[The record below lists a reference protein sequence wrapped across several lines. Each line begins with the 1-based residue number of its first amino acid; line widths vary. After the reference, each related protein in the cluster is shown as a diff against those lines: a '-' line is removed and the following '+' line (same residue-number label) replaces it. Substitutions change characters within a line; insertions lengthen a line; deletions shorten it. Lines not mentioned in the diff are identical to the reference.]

1 MFSMKRTKAIDEELK
16 KIKREEDKIFNNALK
31 PQPTGG
37 IKKELEKKVPEN
49 LMGTLEKGFAKGFEL
64 VFSKGGAIIEKT
76 YDKEAIAKEFE
87 LNNKAV
93 ELTGDT
99 REINKLK
106 NKAAGSN
113 GLSTIIT
120 TIEGVGLGALGIGLP
135 DIAIWVAMMLRGVYE
150 TALNYGFTYDTH
162 EDKMFILKL
171 IEASMQTREGF
182 LYLNDEID
190 DYINTGKGICQN
202 VDDRY
207 TLEAEKEIAKEAELK
222 EQIEKTAEVFATQML
237 VTKFIQGLPVVGIIG
252 GATNPYYYQKVMK
265 YVQLKY
271 KKKYLLSK

>member
-1 MFSMKRTKAIDEELK
+1 MFSMKRTTAIEEELK

-31 PQPTGG
+31 PQPARG

-76 YDKEAIAKEFE
+76 YDKDAIAKEFE

-93 ELTGDT
+93 ELTKDT

-113 GLSTIIT
+113 SISTIIT

-135 DIAIWVAMMLRGVYE
+135 DIVLWIGMMLRGVYE

-171 IEASMQTREGF
+171 IEASMQTREGY

-190 DYINTGKGICQN
+190 NYITTGQGICQN
-202 VDDRY
+202 FEEKY
-207 TLEAEKEIAKEAELK
+207 TLKSEKEIAREAELK
-222 EQIEKTAEVFATQML
+222 AQISKTAEVFATQML
-237 VTKFIQGLPVVGIIG
+237 VTKFIQGMPVVGVLG
-252 GATNPYYYQKVMK
+252 GATNPYYYNKVMK

-271 KKKYLLSK
+271 KKRYLLKK